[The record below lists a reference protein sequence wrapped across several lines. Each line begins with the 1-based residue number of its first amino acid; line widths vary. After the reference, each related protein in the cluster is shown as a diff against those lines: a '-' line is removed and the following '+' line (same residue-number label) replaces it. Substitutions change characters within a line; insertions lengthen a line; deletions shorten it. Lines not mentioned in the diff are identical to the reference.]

1 MFNLCMAVAAITS
14 YKEDIPPFEVLQ
26 TKLNARMEEFQ
37 YFDIFKMQ
45 LQHFTELMET
55 VCVEGTVQC
64 KFVIIIIFI
73 NYGIV

>member
-14 YKEDIPPFEVLQ
+14 SKEDIPPFEVLQ

-45 LQHFTELMET
+45 LQHFTALMET

-64 KFVIIIIFI
+64 KFVIIIIFM